1 MDFFNN
7 NSSFFERLQCFM
19 TTKGIN
25 DNKLTIDA
33 GLSVGLL
40 GKARKTGKSMT
51 STSIEK
57 ILLAYPDLNAEWLL
71 TGRGEMI
78 KGNSENNLTY
88 HNDIKTDT
96 RPRIPFDAAAGS
108 LSVALG
114 SVTSADCEQLPVIP
128 NFPRYDF
135 TILAR
140 GCSMEPQY
148 LSGDELACLF
158 VTETSFI
165 QWGRTHVLD
174 TSQGIVVKR
183 IFDNGDSILCKSNNP
198 EFPDF
203 SILKSEI
210 YRIALV
216 VGHVRIE

>member
-1 MDFFNN
+1 
-7 NSSFFERLQCFM
+7 M

>member
-1 MDFFNN
+1 MVFFNN

>member
-1 MDFFNN
+1 MEKEAINN
-7 NSSFFERLQCFM
+7 RFIEAVSNVIINNK
-19 TTKGIN
+19 TTKADIASA
-25 DNKLTIDA
+25 L
-33 GLSVGLL
+33 
-40 GKARKTGKSMT
+40 
-51 STSIEK
+51 SIEPSK
-57 ILLAYPDLNAEWLL
+57 FSEILNKRMNVGVELIVGISDKFDISLEWLL
-71 TGRGEMI
+71 
-78 KGNSENNLTY
+78 KGIGTMFESK
-88 HNDIKTDT
+88 DKSKIQVSPSFDT
-96 RPRIPFDAAAGS
+96 RPRIPYDAAAGS